1 MAPCRVPALINQGA
15 HSMAPIMIIHADDVA
30 AMATVVLLLLILVV
44 FLMMMVVRW
53 LNIMSIVVMQKVF
66 RRMRYQSYWVV
77 LTWESAV
84 FGHVSS
90 PVHVRP
96 K

>member
-44 FLMMMVVRW
+44 SLMMIVVRW
-53 LNIMSIVVMQKVF
+53 YNKVSIMVRHIGLSYNRYSCLNLGIGP
-66 RRMRYQSYWVV
+66 
-77 LTWESAV
+77 E
-84 FGHVSS
+84 
-90 PVHVRP
+90 
-96 K
+96 

>member
-1 MAPCRVPALINQGA
+1 
-15 HSMAPIMIIHADDVA
+15 MAPIMIIHADDVA
-30 AMATVVLLLLILVV
+30 AMATLVLLLLILVV
-44 FLMMMVVRW
+44 SLMMIVVRW
-53 LNIMSIVVMQKVF
+53 YNNVSIMVRQKVMI